1 MKPLFLLSALPILL
15 ALLSGRVL
23 AQQQA
28 PKQEEQPQSETYDAY
43 HAEKALEIG
52 LFYMKKGDLDAA
64 IDRFQDAIRLRS
76 NFARPRLLLGEAY
89 EKKNDKA
96 QALKYYKEYLQIL
109 PHGPDAKKVRG
120 RIEKLSRELDRK
132 SSAAAPSSGKS
143 P

>member
-1 MKPLFLLSALPILL
+1 MKPRLLLPALTILL
-15 ALLSGRVL
+15 GLLSGHAL

-28 PKQEEQPQSETYDAY
+28 PKEEGQQQPETYDAY
-43 HAEKALEIG
+43 HAEKAVQIG
-52 LFYMKKGDLDAA
+52 LFYMKKGDIDAA

-96 QALKYYKEYLQIL
+96 QALKYYKEYLQVL
-109 PHGPDAKKVRG
+109 PHAPDAKKVRG
-120 RIEKLSRELDRK
+120 RVERLSRELDRK
-132 SSAAAPSSGKS
+132 SSAGAPSSGKS

>member
-109 PHGPDAKKVRG
+109 PRGPDAKKVRG